1 MYMDTV
7 GLLQTTLLI
16 GNGVSKVKN
25 VGVKI
30 GVFLFWKVLRM
41 ITLLFAICLISFLLI
56 KSSPIDPIQA
66 YVGADMLKVGPEQRA
81 KIAEYWGLD
90 QPVMVQFLNW
100 GSALLSG
107 DLGTS
112 MIYRRPVAEIIGER
126 FLNSLVLMI
135 TAWILSGIIGFVM
148 GVVSAMKKDTWID
161 RIIKWYCYTLASTPT
176 FWMGLLM
183 LIVFAVW
190 LGWFPIGLGVPA
202 GVLAEDVT
210 LADRI
215 KHLILPAI
223 TLSIV
228 GVANVALHTRQK
240 LIDVLASDY
249 VLFARARGERG
260 FILFWRHG
268 LRNVALPAIT
278 LQFAAFSEL
287 FGGAVLTEQVFSYPG
302 LGQATV
308 EAGLRGDVPLLLGL
322 VIFSTV
328 FVFVGN
334 LIADLIYYVV
344 DPRTRE
350 SRAI

>member
-1 MYMDTV
+1 V
-7 GLLQTTLLI
+7 LNKKFGIFIL
-16 GNGVSKVKN
+16 
-25 VGVKI
+25 
-30 GVFLFWKVLRM
+30 WKSLRM
-41 ITLLFAICLISFLLI
+41 ASLLVAICFISFLLI
-56 KSSPIDPIQA
+56 KNSPIDPIQA
-66 YVGADMLKVGPEQRA
+66 YIGADMLKVGPEQRE

-90 QPVMVQFLNW
+90 EPIMIQFLNW
-100 GSALLSG
+100 GSALMAG

-112 MIYRRPVAEIIGER
+112 MIYRRPVTEIIGER

-135 TAWILSGIIGFVM
+135 TAWLLSGLIGFVM
-148 GVVSAMKKDTWID
+148 GVIAAMKKDTILD
-161 RIIKWYCYTLASTPT
+161 RMIKWYCYTLASTPT

-190 LGWFPIGLGVPA
+190 LGWFPVGLGVPA

-210 LADRI
+210 IVDRI
-215 KHLILPAI
+215 EHLVLPAV

-240 LIDVLASDY
+240 LIDVLTSDY

-260 FILFWRHG
+260 FILFFRHG
-268 LRNVALPAIT
+268 LRNIALPAIT

-287 FGGAVLTEQVFSYPG
+287 FGGAVLAEQVFSYPG

-322 VIFSTV
+322 VICSTL

-350 SRAI
+350 GRML